1 METVRPQPGERTR
14 GGDAAALR
22 GAGRGDD
29 AEERRAAVATVSHSR
44 GLGAARVG
52 WTRWWVVERLE
63 MARSAEPDA
72 ERRGTRGDEAMFLDI
87 LCPAGPGGL
96 SDVPTR
102 RPSRQRGCRQLF
114 VRPARSWIIGWGI
127 DGRWHTG
134 GRVLY

>member
-29 AEERRAAVATVSHSR
+29 AEEQRAAVATVSYSR

-87 LCPAGPGGL
+87 LCPLVQEGSLTFPRGGHL
-96 SDVPTR
+96 V
-102 RPSRQRGCRQLF
+102 RGAAANFSLDRK
-114 VRPARSWIIGWGI
+114 R
-127 DGRWHTG
+127 
-134 GRVLY
+134 